1 MGAAHMP
8 GMTDQIKRTPAG
20 VPTGGQFASHDRAD
34 GTVQLD
40 DNDAGGKGMSP
51 AAFAEMLHGKG
62 FELGD
67 ARGIAAAAVVV
78 DTAREL
84 LAAVS
89 EHQQKKRYAEAAVAT
104 MALTALSGVQA
115 KLWGEGTTVEGR
127 IAAIVGARAE
137 AEKSFRDL
145 RYAPS
150 IDTFATNLDAQ
161 LSELEEMLR
170 AE

>member
-1 MGAAHMP
+1 
-8 GMTDQIKRTPAG
+8 MTTKRQPQGTP
-20 VPTGGQFASHDRAD
+20 VGGQFASHDRTDAE
-34 GTVQLD
+34 VQLD

-62 FELGD
+62 FELEE
-67 ARGIAAAAVVV
+67 ARGISAATVVV

-84 LAAVS
+84 LAAVG

-115 KLWGEGTTVEGR
+115 KLWGEGTTAEGR
-127 IAAIVGARAE
+127 IAAIVGARA
-137 AEKSFRDL
+137 AADKAFRDL

-161 LSELEEMLR
+161 LAELEEMLR